1 MKLIERE
8 EQKRFDTLLKN
19 RSMSPADFE
28 LHEVD
33 LTDPKS
39 DELLPLQGY
48 VEVHRKS
55 TDKTREYPIG
65 DGMSWVRGFQNDLK
79 NHYFG

>member
-1 MKLIERE
+1 MKLIERD
-8 EQKRFDTLLKN
+8 EQKRFAAILKN
-19 RSMSPADFE
+19 KAMAASDFE

-33 LTDPKS
+33 ITDPKS
-39 DELLPLQGY
+39 DELWPLQGY

-65 DGMSWVRGFQNDLK
+65 DGMSWVQGFQKDLK
-79 NHYFG
+79 NRYFG